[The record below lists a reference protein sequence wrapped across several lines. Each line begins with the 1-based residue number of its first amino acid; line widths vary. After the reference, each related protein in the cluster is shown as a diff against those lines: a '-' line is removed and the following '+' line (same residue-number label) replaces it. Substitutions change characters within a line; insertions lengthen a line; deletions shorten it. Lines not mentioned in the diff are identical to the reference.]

1 MELVGVAEHWAGSC
15 RPPLEEDD
23 ANEVAQVDEGVVRE
37 LQHVAGLGAL
47 VHHQLVVLFEE
58 ALQEDDDGG
67 EEDDAEPDGQAKKK
81 KVQMV

>member
-1 MELVGVAEHWAGSC
+1 M
-15 RPPLEEDD
+15 
-23 ANEVAQVDEGVVRE
+23 RE

-81 KVQMV
+81 KFRWYKIYAIIKLDKLAVINFNIIT